1 MSEVIVMY
9 NDGKLRMIY
18 AHEADALCD
27 KDRLIAKGYKNV
39 RLQRVQV
46 QGQGRVEAP
55 LSIDEIE
62 ALKKCVERGM

>member
-1 MSEVIVMY
+1 MNEVIVMY

-18 AHEADALCD
+18 NHEADALCD
-27 KDRLIAKGYKNV
+27 KDRLARKGYKNV

-46 QGQGRVEAP
+46 QYQTREGEP

-62 ALKKCVERGM
+62 ALKRCVERS

>member
-1 MSEVIVMY
+1 MIDEVIVMY
-9 NDGKLRMIY
+9 NDGKVRMIY

-27 KDRLIAKGYKNV
+27 KGRLEGQGYKGI

-46 QGQGRVEAP
+46 QTQTRFTEP

-62 ALKKCVERGM
+62 ALKRCVERS